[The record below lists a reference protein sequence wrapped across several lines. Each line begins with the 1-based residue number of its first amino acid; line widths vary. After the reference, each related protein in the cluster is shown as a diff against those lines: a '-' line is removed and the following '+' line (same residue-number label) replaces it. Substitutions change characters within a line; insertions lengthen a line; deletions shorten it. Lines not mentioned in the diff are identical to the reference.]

1 MENKVKEAA
10 PKYNFISPEEYLV
23 MERASEEKHEYF
35 YGYVQAMS
43 GARLAHNQIASNLY
57 TDIGSFLKNKE
68 CQILPSDMRIS
79 TPSHE
84 TYMYPDAQIVCGEP
98 QMEDERFDTLTNP
111 SVIIEI
117 LSESTQHMGK
127 GRKFFFYRQIPSL
140 KEYIM
145 IDSKKR
151 FLQIIRR
158 QHDDLWK
165 FEDLNETAAALIIQT
180 IQLSLPINDVYRN
193 TGLQ

>member
-1 MENKVKEAA
+1 MENKVKEAV
-10 PKYNFISPEEYLV
+10 PKYNFISPEEYLA
-23 MERASEEKHEYF
+23 MERTSEEKHEYF

-43 GARLAHNQIASNLY
+43 GARLAHNQIAVNLY
-57 TDIGSFLKNKE
+57 SKIGSYLEGKE
-68 CQILPSDMRIS
+68 CQILPSDMRVS

-98 QMEDERFDTLTNP
+98 QMEDDRFDTLTNP

-117 LSESTQHMGK
+117 LSASTQHIDK
-127 GRKFFFYRQIPSL
+127 GRKFFFYCQIPSL

-151 FLQIIRR
+151 FIQIATR
-158 QHDDLWK
+158 QQDDLWK
-165 FEDLNETAAALIIQT
+165 FEDLNEANTALIIQS
-180 IQLSLPINDVYRN
+180 IQLSISMNDIYRN
-193 TGLQ
+193 TGL

>member
-10 PKYNFISPEEYLV
+10 PKYNFISPEEYLA
-23 MERASEEKHEYF
+23 MERASEEKHEYY

-43 GARLAHNQIASNLY
+43 GARLKHNQIASNLY
-57 TDIGSFLKNKE
+57 SDIGSFLKNKS
-68 CQILPSDMRIS
+68 CQILPSDMRVS

-98 QMEDERFDTLTNP
+98 QMEDDSFDTLTNP

-117 LSESTQHMGK
+117 LSPSTQHIDK

-151 FLQIIRR
+151 FIQTAIR
-158 QHDDLWK
+158 QQDDLWK
-165 FEDLNETAAALIIQT
+165 FEDLNETATELTIQT
-180 IQLSLPINDVYRN
+180 IQLSISMNDIYRN
-193 TGLQ
+193 TGL

>member
-1 MENKVKEAA
+1 
-10 PKYNFISPEEYLV
+10 
-23 MERASEEKHEYF
+23 EEKHEYF

-43 GARLAHNQIASNLY
+43 GARLAHNQIAINLY
-57 TDIGSFLKNKE
+57 SKIGSYLENKNS
-68 CQILPSDMRIS
+68 QILPSDMRVS

-84 TYMYPDAQIVCGEP
+84 TYMYPDAQIVCGQPE
-98 QMEDERFDTLTNP
+98 MEDDSLDTLTNP

-117 LSESTQHMGK
+117 LSPSTQHIDK

-151 FLQIIRR
+151 IIQIARR
-158 QHDDLWK
+158 QNDDLWK
-165 FEDLNETAAALIIQT
+165 FEDLNETNTELAIQT
-180 IQLSLPINDVYRN
+180 IQLSMSMNDVYRN
-193 TGLQ
+193 TGL

>member
-10 PKYNFISPEEYLV
+10 PKYHFISPEEYLA

-43 GARLAHNQIASNLY
+43 GARLAHNQIAVNIYSK
-57 TDIGSFLKNKE
+57 IGSYLEDKN
-68 CQILPSDMRIS
+68 CQILPSDMRVS

-98 QMEDERFDTLTNP
+98 QMEDDSFDTLTNP

-117 LSESTQHMGK
+117 LSVSTQHIDK

-140 KEYIM
+140 KECIM

-151 FLQIIRR
+151 FIQIARR

-165 FEDLNETAAALIIQT
+165 FEDLNETATALTIQT
-180 IQLSLPINDVYRN
+180 IDLALSINDIYRN
-193 TGLQ
+193 TAL